1 MSSLSELF
9 SRDPLLLTRE
19 DRRVIIEK
27 LRADRA
33 NYMAAGT
40 RTGVTK
46 EPKPKATGTK
56 VTGLNL
62 SDLGL

>member
-9 SRDPLLLTRE
+9 ATDPLSLTKE

-33 NYMAAGT
+33 NFMA
-40 RTGVTK
+40 TGARQ
-46 EPKPKATGTK
+46 PQSSAKPKATGVK
-56 VTGLNL
+56 RTGLSL
-62 SDLGL
+62 DDLGI